1 MNIGEEQELIIAEP
15 IEAPAEV
22 PQEAPQRREG
32 QPVPA

>member
-1 MNIGEEQELIIAEP
+1 MNIGEDYELIIAEL

-22 PQEAPQRREG
+22 PVESPQRREG